1 MMKTSVEIVLITFLN
16 YALRC
21 INIYICV
28 YTIVSQTFIC
38 SINIIYLV
46 FHLIQKWMQF
56 VGKRVDPKQE
66 VTLKIM
72 YHMHSITLV
81 RTKVTTN
88 SNIQLSISLCH
99 VIDIFIRV
107 LSANATIVFL
117 IEVL

>member
-1 MMKTSVEIVLITFLN
+1 MHYDALIYTSVYTQLFRTHSYVVLHIK
-16 YALRC
+16 
-21 INIYICV
+21 
-28 YTIVSQTFIC
+28 
-38 SINIIYLV
+38 YLV
-46 FHLIQKWMQF
+46 FHIIQKWMQF

>member
-1 MMKTSVEIVLITFLN
+1 MHYDAVIYTF
-16 YALRC
+16 
-21 INIYICV
+21 V
-28 YTIVSQTFIC
+28 YTQLFRTHSYV
-38 SINIIYLV
+38 V
-46 FHLIQKWMQF
+46 FHIKYSVFHIIQKWMQF

-107 LSANATIVFL
+107 LSANDTIIFL